1 MATRRRAI
9 FRTDV
14 EKSRREQII
23 KSLSTIFRN
32 FNNIMSDEAINSA
45 SSNIANIDLNSL
57 RGKNLR
63 MLALAYLIS
72 VEDEPLTPANID
84 QRLEKYVNVDEKIKV
99 EVLAYLSFLGSK
111 RQEPLEA
118 RVKIWDQLWTPPE
131 LIEASY

>member
-1 MATRRRAI
+1 
-9 FRTDV
+9 
-14 EKSRREQII
+14 
-23 KSLSTIFRN
+23 
-32 FNNIMSDEAINSA
+32 MSDEAINSA